1 MANFRIIEAI
11 INCID
16 RGAVEVESV
25 DVNQFYEVAMRLE
38 LPICGGAIL
47 ENGGRAFYIDRLANY

>member
-16 RGAVEVESV
+16 RGAVEVAGQDV
-25 DVNQFYEVAMRLE
+25 DLFYEMAMRLE
-38 LPICGGAIL
+38 IPVCGGAIT
-47 ENGGRAFYIDRLANY
+47 ESGRCFYIDRLANF